1 MAKANCGGRTR
12 AADWLIG
19 LIVGV
24 DMLVS
29 GAALIAIALD
39 VRTADA

>member
-1 MAKANCGGRTR
+1 LTAEGTPDRY
-12 AADWLIG
+12 ADWLIG

-39 VRTADA
+39 VRTANA